1 MKIITEFFL
10 KYAMVLAGL
19 AITAFGVVAFILSN
33 DIMIGSTTGLGRIGE
48 HFFGVPV
55 SVAVAM
61 VNGALF
67 ILALVVLGKKFA
79 ASIVVGTVAYPAFMG
94 IFESMENIGNLT
106 HDPIIA
112 TVYGGVICG
121 IGMGLII
128 KSGASTGG
136 TDVIAII
143 LNKKF
148 GWPLSVPM
156 YAVDGLILIS
166 QVIFAKSAE
175 VILLGIIVTFLYS
188 MIAEKVVLM
197 GGGALQLIIISRKHE
212 EIRQQLADMIVGNTI
227 LHGQSGYHG
236 EETDVILCITNGR
249 ELHGVQM
256 AILDIDPE
264 AFITISAVKEVK
276 GRGYSFDHGLA
287 KKIRKE
293 QKAEK

>member
-1 MKIITEFFL
+1 MKQIVDFFI
-10 KYAMVLAGL
+10 KYALVLLGL
-19 AITAFGVVAFILSN
+19 AITAFGVMAFIVSN

-48 HFFGVPV
+48 HFLGVPV

-67 ILALVVLGKKFA
+67 ILAWAVLGKKFA
-79 ASIVVGTVAYPAFMG
+79 ASIVVGTVAYPMFMG
-94 IFESMENIGNLT
+94 LFESMPWIGNLT

-148 GWPLSVPM
+148 GWPLSIPM
-156 YAVDGLILIS
+156 YAVDGLILLTQI
-166 QVIFAKSAE
+166 IFATSAE
-175 VILLGIIVTFLYS
+175 VILLGVIVTFLYS

-197 GGGALQLIIISRKHE
+197 GGGALQLFIISKKHE
-212 EIRQQLADMIVGNTI
+212 EIRQQLATMIVGNTI

-236 EETDVILCITNGR
+236 QDTDVIMCVTNGR

-264 AFITISAVKEVK
+264 AFITISSVKEVK
-276 GRGYSFDHGLA
+276 GRGYTFDHGLA
-287 KKIRKE
+287 KQIRKE
-293 QKAEK
+293 QKAEQ

>member
-1 MKIITEFFL
+1 MKAIKDFFF
-10 KYAMVLAGL
+10 KYAMTLTGL

-48 HFFGVPV
+48 YYLGVPV

-67 ILALVVLGKKFA
+67 VLAWAVLGKKFA
-79 ASIVVGTVAYPAFMG
+79 ASIVVGTVAYPMFMG
-94 IFESMENIGNLT
+94 IFESMNNIGSLT
-106 HDPIIA
+106 SDPIIA

-148 GWPLSVPM
+148 GWPLSIPM
-156 YAVDGLILIS
+156 YAIDGMILLTQI
-166 QVIFAKSAE
+166 IFAKSAE

-197 GGGALQLIIISRKHE
+197 GGGALQLFIISKKHE
-212 EIRQQLADMIVGNTI
+212 EIRQQLTTMIVGNTI
-227 LHGQSGYHG
+227 LHGESGYHG
-236 EETDVILCITNGR
+236 EATDIIMCIINGR
-249 ELHGVQM
+249 ELHGVQS
-256 AILDIDPE
+256 AILNIDPE
-264 AFITISAVKEVK
+264 AFITISSVKEVK
-276 GRGYSFDHGLA
+276 GRGYSFDYGLA
-287 KKIRKE
+287 KRIRKE
-293 QKAEK
+293 QGK

>member
-1 MKIITEFFL
+1 MKVITDFFI

-19 AITAFGVVAFILSN
+19 AITAFGVMAFIVSN

-48 HFFGVPV
+48 HFLGVPV

-67 ILALVVLGKKFA
+67 ILAWAVLGKKFA
-79 ASIVVGTVAYPAFMG
+79 ASIVVGTVAYPMFMG
-94 IFESMENIGNLT
+94 LFESMENIGNLT
-106 HDPIIA
+106 DDPIIA

-148 GWPLSVPM
+148 GWPLSIPM
-156 YAVDGLILIS
+156 YAVDGLILLTQI
-166 QVIFAKSAE
+166 IFAKSAE

-188 MIAEKVVLM
+188 IIAEKVVLM
-197 GGGALQLIIISRKHE
+197 GGGALQLFIISKEHE
-212 EIRQQLADMIVGNTI
+212 EIRKRLGSMIVGNTI
-227 LHGQSGYHG
+227 LHGESGYEG
-236 EETDVILCITNGR
+236 TKTDIIMCITNGR
-249 ELHGVQM
+249 ELHGVQT

-264 AFITISAVKEVK
+264 AFITISSVKEVK

-287 KKIRKE
+287 KQMRKE
-293 QKAEK
+293 QGK

>member
-1 MKIITEFFL
+1 MKTLTDFFL

-19 AITAFGVVAFILSN
+19 AITAFGVVAFVLSN
-33 DIMIGSTTGLGRIGE
+33 DIMIGSTTGLGRIAE
-48 HFFGVPV
+48 HFLGIPV
-55 SVAVAM
+55 SAGVAV

-67 ILALVVLGKKFA
+67 VLAFVVLGKKFA
-79 ASIVVGTVAYPAFMG
+79 ASIIVGTIAYPAFMG

-106 HDPIIA
+106 QDPIIA
-112 TVYGGVICG
+112 TVYGGLICG

-148 GWPLSVPM
+148 GWPLSIPM
-156 YAVDGLILIS
+156 YGIDGLILIS
-166 QVIFAKSAE
+166 QVIFAPSAE

-197 GGGALQLIIISRKHE
+197 GGGALQLFIISKKHE
-212 EIRQQLADMIVGNTI
+212 EIRQRLASMIVGNTI
-227 LHGQSGYHG
+227 LHGQSGYHA
-236 EETDVILCITNGR
+236 ESTDIIMCVTNGR
-249 ELHGVQM
+249 ELHGVQA

-264 AFITISAVKEVK
+264 AFITISSVKEVK

-293 QKAEK
+293 QGK

>member
-1 MKIITEFFL
+1 MKQITDFFV
-10 KYAMVLAGL
+10 KYALVLLGL
-19 AITAFGVVAFILSN
+19 AITAFGVMAFIVSN

-48 HFFGVPV
+48 HFLGVPV

-61 VNGALF
+61 VNGVLF
-67 ILALVVLGKKFA
+67 ILAWAVLGKKFA
-79 ASIVVGTVAYPAFMG
+79 ASIVVGTIAYPMFMG
-94 IFESMENIGNLT
+94 LFESMPWIGSLT
-106 HDPIIA
+106 QDPIIA

-156 YAVDGLILIS
+156 YAVDGLILLTQI
-166 QVIFAKSAE
+166 IFAKSAE

-197 GGGALQLIIISRKHE
+197 GGGALQLVIISKKND
-212 EIRQQLADMIVGNTI
+212 EIRNRLADMIVGTTI
-227 LHGQSGYHG
+227 LHGETGYHA
-236 EETDVILCITNGR
+236 EPTDVIMCVTNGR
-249 ELHGVQM
+249 ELHGVQT

-287 KKIRKE
+287 KQMRKE
-293 QKAEK
+293 KNQ

>member
-1 MKIITEFFL
+1 MKAIIDFFI
-10 KYAMVLAGL
+10 KYALVLVGL

-33 DIMIGSTTGLGRIGE
+33 DIMIGSTTGLGRIAE
-48 HFFGVPV
+48 HFLGLPV
-55 SVAVAM
+55 SVGVAI

-79 ASIVVGTVAYPAFMG
+79 ASIIVGTVAYPAFMG
-94 IFESMENIGNLT
+94 IFESMDGIGNLT
-106 HDPIIA
+106 QDPIIA

-148 GWPLSVPM
+148 GWPLSIPM
-156 YAVDGLILIS
+156 YGIDGMILLTQI
-166 QVIFAKSAE
+166 IFAKSAE

-197 GGGALQLIIISRKHE
+197 GGGALQLFIISKKHD
-212 EIRQQLADMIVGNTI
+212 EIRARLGAMIVGNTI
-227 LHGQSGYHG
+227 LHGESGYHG
-236 EETDVILCITNGR
+236 ESTDVIMCVTNGR
-249 ELHGVQM
+249 ELHGVQT

-264 AFITISAVKEVK
+264 AFITINAVKEVK

-287 KKIRKE
+287 KQMRKE
-293 QKAEK
+293 QEK

>member
-1 MKIITEFFL
+1 MKAITDFFI

-19 AITAFGVVAFILSN
+19 AITAFGVMAFIVSN

-48 HFFGVPV
+48 HFLGVPV

-67 ILALVVLGKKFA
+67 ILAWAVLGKKFA
-79 ASIVVGTVAYPAFMG
+79 ASIVVGTVAYPMFMG
-94 IFESMENIGNLT
+94 LFESMENIGNLT
-106 HDPIIA
+106 DDPIIA

-148 GWPLSVPM
+148 GWPLSIPM
-156 YAVDGLILIS
+156 YAVDGLILLTQI
-166 QVIFAKSAE
+166 IFAKSAE

-188 MIAEKVVLM
+188 IIAEKVVLM
-197 GGGALQLIIISRKHE
+197 GGGALQLFIISKEHE
-212 EIRQQLADMIVGNTI
+212 EIRKRLGSMIVGNTI
-227 LHGQSGYHG
+227 LHGESGYEG
-236 EETDVILCITNGR
+236 TKTDIIMCITNGR
-249 ELHGVQM
+249 ELHGVQT

-264 AFITISAVKEVK
+264 AFITISSVKEVK

-287 KKIRKE
+287 KQMRKE
-293 QKAEK
+293 QGK

>member
-1 MKIITEFFL
+1 MKAIRDFFI
-10 KYAMVLAGL
+10 KYALVLSGL
-19 AITAFGVVAFILSN
+19 AITAFGVMAFIVSN

-48 HFFGVPV
+48 HFLGVPV

-67 ILALVVLGKKFA
+67 ILAWVVLGKKFA
-79 ASIVVGTVAYPAFMG
+79 ASIVVGTVAYPMFMG
-94 IFESMENIGNLT
+94 LFESMSWVGTLT
-106 HDPIIA
+106 NDPIIA
-112 TVYGGVICG
+112 TVYGGVFCG

-148 GWPLSVPM
+148 GWPLSIPM
-156 YAVDGLILIS
+156 YAVDGLILLTQI
-166 QVIFAKSAE
+166 IFAASAE
-175 VILLGIIVTFLYS
+175 VILLGVIVTFLYS
-188 MIAEKVVLM
+188 IIAEKVVLM
-197 GGGALQLIIISRKHE
+197 GGGALQLFIISKKHE
-212 EIRQQLADMIVGNTI
+212 EIRQQLASMIVGNTI
-227 LHGQSGYHG
+227 LHGESGYHG
-236 EETDVILCITNGR
+236 ESTDVILCVTNGR

-256 AILDIDPE
+256 AILEIDPE

-287 KKIRKE
+287 KQMRKE
-293 QKAEK
+293 QGK

>member
-1 MKIITEFFL
+1 MKIITDFFL

-94 IFESMENIGNLT
+94 IFEPMENIGNLT

-148 GWPLSVPM
+148 GWPLSIPM

-188 MIAEKVVLM
+188 MIA
-197 GGGALQLIIISRKHE
+197 
-212 EIRQQLADMIVGNTI
+212 GNTI

>member
-1 MKIITEFFL
+1 MKAITDFFI

-19 AITAFGVVAFILSN
+19 AITAFGVMAFIVSN

-48 HFFGVPV
+48 HFLGVPV

-67 ILALVVLGKKFA
+67 VLAWVVLGKKFA
-79 ASIVVGTVAYPAFMG
+79 ASIVVGTVAYPMFMG
-94 IFESMENIGNLT
+94 LFESMENIGNLT
-106 HDPIIA
+106 DDPIIA

-148 GWPLSVPM
+148 GWSLSIPM
-156 YAVDGLILIS
+156 YAVDGLILLTQI
-166 QVIFAKSAE
+166 IFAKSAE

-188 MIAEKVVLM
+188 IIAEKVVLM
-197 GGGALQLIIISRKHE
+197 GGGALQLFIISKEHE
-212 EIRQQLADMIVGNTI
+212 EIRKRLGSMIVGNTI
-227 LHGQSGYHG
+227 LHGESGYEG
-236 EETDVILCITNGR
+236 TKTDVIMCITNGR
-249 ELHGVQM
+249 ELHSVQT

-264 AFITISAVKEVK
+264 AFITISSVKEVK

-287 KKIRKE
+287 KQMRKE
-293 QKAEK
+293 QGK

>member
-1 MKIITEFFL
+1 MKAITDFFI

-19 AITAFGVVAFILSN
+19 AITAFGVMAFIVSN

-48 HFFGVPV
+48 HFLGVPV

-67 ILALVVLGKKFA
+67 VLAWAVLGKKFA
-79 ASIVVGTVAYPAFMG
+79 ASIVVGTVAYPMFMG
-94 IFESMENIGNLT
+94 LFESMENIGNLT
-106 HDPIIA
+106 DDPIIA

-156 YAVDGLILIS
+156 YAVDGLILLTQI
-166 QVIFAKSAE
+166 IFAKSAE

-188 MIAEKVVLM
+188 IIAEKVVLM
-197 GGGALQLIIISRKHE
+197 GGGALQLFIISKEHE
-212 EIRQQLADMIVGNTI
+212 EIRKRLGSMIVGNTI
-227 LHGQSGYHG
+227 LHGESGYEG
-236 EETDVILCITNGR
+236 TKTDIIMCITNGR
-249 ELHGVQM
+249 ELHGVQT
-256 AILDIDPE
+256 AILDIDSE
-264 AFITISAVKEVK
+264 AFITISSVKEVK

-287 KKIRKE
+287 KQMRKE
-293 QKAEK
+293 QGK

>member
-1 MKIITEFFL
+1 MKAITDFFI

-19 AITAFGVVAFILSN
+19 AITAFGVMSFIVSN

-48 HFFGVPV
+48 HFLGVPV

-67 ILALVVLGKKFA
+67 VLAWAVLGKKFA
-79 ASIVVGTVAYPAFMG
+79 ASIVVGTVAYPMFIG
-94 IFESMENIGNLT
+94 LFESMENIGNLT
-106 HDPIIA
+106 DDPIIA

-156 YAVDGLILIS
+156 YAVDGLILLTQI
-166 QVIFAKSAE
+166 IFAKSAE

-188 MIAEKVVLM
+188 IIAEKVVLM
-197 GGGALQLIIISRKHE
+197 GGGALQLFIISKEHE
-212 EIRQQLADMIVGNTI
+212 EIRKRLGSMIVGNTI
-227 LHGQSGYHG
+227 LHGESGYEG
-236 EETDVILCITNGR
+236 TKTDIIMCITNGR
-249 ELHGVQM
+249 ELHGVQT
-256 AILDIDPE
+256 AILDIDSE
-264 AFITISAVKEVK
+264 AFITISSVKEVK

-287 KKIRKE
+287 KQMRKE
-293 QKAEK
+293 QGK

>member
-1 MKIITEFFL
+1 MKILKDFFI
-10 KYAMVLAGL
+10 KYALVLAGL
-19 AITAFGVVAFILSN
+19 AITAFGVMAFIVSN

-48 HFFGVPV
+48 HFLGVPV

-67 ILALVVLGKKFA
+67 ILAWAVLGKKFA
-79 ASIVVGTVAYPAFMG
+79 ASIVVGTVAYPMFMG
-94 IFESMENIGNLT
+94 IFESMENIGNMT
-106 HDPIIA
+106 DDPIIA

-148 GWPLSVPM
+148 GWPLSIPM
-156 YAVDGLILIS
+156 YAIDGCILLTQI
-166 QVIFAKSAE
+166 IFATSAE

-188 MIAEKVVLM
+188 VIAEKVVLM
-197 GGGALQLIIISRKHE
+197 GGGALQLFIISKKHE
-212 EIRQQLADMIVGNTI
+212 EIRKQLGTMIVGNTI
-227 LHGQSGYHG
+227 LHGESGYHG
-236 EETDVILCITNGR
+236 ESTDVIMCVTNGR

-264 AFITISAVKEVK
+264 AFITISSVKEVK

-287 KKIRKE
+287 KQMRKE
-293 QKAEK
+293 QGK